1 MPNRY
6 DTISPK
12 GRRESTMEKFILGLL
27 MVYSYTA
34 YELHVLIKNNYQGIC
49 SHSIGNIQRAL
60 KKLAEAGSV
69 TSVSVVDNE
78 VNKKI
83 YTITPEGRKVFLEW
97 LDHPLEIQKSK
108 NMEVSRLLLMGF
120 LDDEQQMARIE
131 EAIEETKKEYE
142 YLLAIKEAHEEGL
155 KRFSQFESN
164 EALTKA
170 YLAQVGK
177 RVGEEFINEL
187 VQSSPVDSFQ
197 ETLVRVNK
205 FGELTLQFGLNECE
219 FILNWLIKLK
229 KILEDDQR
237 K

>member
-1 MPNRY
+1 
-6 DTISPK
+6 
-12 GRRESTMEKFILGLL
+12 MEKFILGLL

-34 YELHVLIKNNYQGIC
+34 YELHILIKNNYQGIC

-83 YTITPEGRKVFLEW
+83 YSITPEGRKVFLEW
-97 LDHPLEIQKSK
+97 LDHPLELQKSK
-108 NMEVSRLLLMGF
+108 NMEMSRLLLMGF
-120 LDDEQQMARIE
+120 LSDERQMVRVE

-142 YLLAIKEAHEEGL
+142 YLLAIKELQEEGL
-155 KRFSQFESN
+155 KQFSQFGSN
-164 EALTKA
+164 DALIEA
-170 YLAQVGK
+170 YLASAGK
-177 RVGEEFINEL
+177 RVGEEFIKEL

-197 ETLVRVNK
+197 ETLLRINK
-205 FGELTLQFGLNECE
+205 FGELTLQLGLDECE

>member
-1 MPNRY
+1 
-6 DTISPK
+6 
-12 GRRESTMEKFILGLL
+12 MEKFILGLL
-27 MVYSYTA
+27 MVYNYTA

-69 TSVSVVDNE
+69 TSVSVVENE

-97 LDHPLEIQKSK
+97 LDHPLELQKSK
-108 NMEVSRLLLMGF
+108 NMEMSRLLLMGF
-120 LDDEQQMARIE
+120 LDDEQQMARIKE
-131 EAIEETKKEYE
+131 TIEETKKEYE
-142 YLLAIKEAHEEGL
+142 YLLAIKETHEEGL
-155 KRFSQFESN
+155 KKYSKYEPDD
-164 EALTKA
+164 ALAEA
-170 YLAQVGK
+170 YLAHVSK
-177 RVGEEFINEL
+177 RVGEEFIEEL
-187 VQSSPVDSFQ
+187 IQASPVDNLK
-197 ETLVRVNK
+197 ETLARVNK
-205 FGELTLQFGLNECE
+205 YGSLTLQLGLDECE